1 MLTQHFVFP
10 VSCSILSTASTFG
23 HVVLEIGST
32 LRRDSKNM
40 NVVHDLLERSVRN
53 RPSKHEII
61 DKELQHENIKENE
74 RLI

>member
-1 MLTQHFVFP
+1 MSNGAASDKKGLFYLRQVDTTFCFP
-10 VSCSILSTASTFG
+10 CKLFNPI
-23 HVVLEIGST
+23 
-32 LRRDSKNM
+32 

-53 RPSKHEII
+53 RLSKHEII